1 MAHETFSG
9 VFPYLVSPIDAQG
22 QVKEAV
28 LTRLVSDLIDA
39 GVHGLTPLGSTGE
52 FAYLNREQRHRIVE
66 VVVGAT
72 RRRVPVVAG
81 VAATTIA
88 DAVEQVKAY
97 DGLGVDGI
105 LAILEAYFPLAEDG
119 VVAYF
124 TAMANSTALPIVL
137 YTNPQFQ
144 RSDLSLPAI
153 ERLAKVGNIRYLKDA
168 SSDTGRLLSIINAV
182 GDRIRVFSASAHIP
196 ACVMLIGG
204 VGWMAGPACV
214 VPRQSVRLYE
224 LCRDQQ
230 WPEAMR
236 VQRQLWSL
244 NRVFAKYN
252 LAACIKGALQLQGYD
267 VGPPLPPQTPLSD
280 AGRSEIA
287 GILSELAGIAPDPT
301 AGELQSPKSASAGTR
316 RGANR
321 RRQSKH

>member
-1 MAHETFSG
+1 MAHDGFSG
-9 VFPYLVSPIDAQG
+9 VFPYLVSPIDERG

-28 LTRLVSDLIDA
+28 LTRLVNDLIDA

-52 FAYLNREQRHRIVE
+52 FAYLNREQRQRIVE
-66 VVVGAT
+66 VVVRAT

-97 DGLGVDGI
+97 DALGVDGI
-105 LAILEAYFPLAEDG
+105 LAILEAYFPVSEDG

-124 TAMANSTALPIVL
+124 TAVANAAGLPVVL

-144 RSDLSLPAI
+144 RSDLTLPAI
-153 ERLAKVGNIRYLKDA
+153 ERLAKVENIRYLKDA
-168 SSDTGRLLSIINAV
+168 SSDTGRLLTIINAV
-182 GDRIRVFSASAHIP
+182 GERIRVFSASAHIP

-224 LCRDQQ
+224 LCHAQQ
-230 WPEAMR
+230 WDEAMGL
-236 VQRQLWSL
+236 QRKLWKM

-252 LAACIKGALQLQGYD
+252 LAACIKGGLELQGYE

-280 AGRSEIA
+280 AGRSEIKDVLA
-287 GILSELAGIAPDPT
+287 DLEGIT
-301 AGELQSPKSASAGTR
+301 AGSVMR
-316 RGANR
+316 
-321 RRQSKH
+321 